1 MPLKILEPLH
11 KKIDTINGF
20 GPHTTTI
27 FEKLCG
33 FRFLDIILHLPNSLI
48 KRIIIEELHWPSRY

>member
-1 MPLKILEPLH
+1 MPLKILEPLY

-20 GPHTTTI
+20 GPHTTAV

-33 FRFLDIILHLPNSLI
+33 FRFLDIILHLPNSHI
-48 KRIIIEELHWPSRY
+48 VIF